1 MVGSQSKIPIRP
13 KMSEMKSQEIQAVIT
28 PRTNE
33 LRRIT
38 RVMFSRWVVTVGV
51 VIIGLLILIAIFA
64 PLIAPYQP
72 NATDMKGML
81 QQPSKTH
88 LLGSD
93 QVGRDL
99 LSRVIFG
106 SRISLL
112 VGIVAVTI
120 AGFIGIGLGLI
131 AGYFGGWIGNV
142 IMRFIDALLAL
153 PPLVLM
159 LAIAAILG
167 NGLFNVLVALGIGMM
182 PTYCRLMYAQ
192 VTTLRENDYVIAA
205 TSIGASNSRI
215 MVRHLLPNAFP
226 PLLVLVTV
234 NLGTAIMMEA
244 SLSYLG
250 IGIVPPT
257 ATWGAMVSA
266 GQGFLLTNPLLS
278 FIPGIAI
285 LLVVLAF
292 NMVGDGLRDA
302 LDPRLRGMV

>member
-1 MVGSQSKIPIRP
+1 
-13 KMSEMKSQEIQAVIT
+13 MSETKSNEIISENVP

-33 LRRIT
+33 LRRIAK
-38 RVMFSRWVVTVGV
+38 VMFSRVVVTAGSIIILA
-51 VIIGLLILIAIFA
+51 VIIIAIFA
-64 PLIAPYQP
+64 PLIAPYKP
-72 NATDMKGML
+72 NATDMKAML
-81 QQPSKTH
+81 QAPSSSH
-88 LLGSD
+88 LLGTD

-99 LSRVIFG
+99 LSRVIYG

-112 VGIVAVTI
+112 VGIVAVSI
-120 AGFIGIGLGLI
+120 AGFIGITLGLI
-131 AGYFGGWIGNV
+131 AGYFSGWIGNI
-142 IMRFIDALLAL
+142 IMRCIDALLAL

-159 LAIAAILG
+159 LAIAAVLG
-167 NGLFNVLVALGIGMM
+167 SGIINVLIALGIGMM

-192 VTTLRENDYVIAA
+192 VTVLRENDYITAA
-205 TSIGASNSRI
+205 HSIGSGNLRI

-226 PLLVLVTV
+226 PLLVLITI

-266 GQGFLLTNPLLS
+266 GQGYLISNPMLS
-278 FIPGIAI
+278 FIPGVAI

-292 NMVGDGLRDA
+292 NMVGDGFRDA
-302 LDPRLRGMV
+302 IDPRLRGTL